1 LKIETNLVPYN
12 PDDLIL
18 ACHNLNQIHT
28 YLNNKFKRLHDD
40 DKAFLFTLFD
50 NTYAGEVI
58 KEINSK
64 KKSRKKMQKDETS
77 ETINPNL

>member
-1 LKIETNLVPYN
+1 MKIETNLVPYN
-12 PDDLIL
+12 RDDLIL

-50 NTYAGEVI
+50 DTYAGEVI

-64 KKSRKKMQKDETS
+64 KKSKKKTQKS
-77 ETINPNL
+77 ENVDITNPNL